1 MSWNEVVWFGLP
13 GLGLVLIKRKKYSI
27 VLATMYTNM
36 RIKII
41 INHSFKSPERNKNIR
56 TIGLR
61 RKVLERLSKRQSLL
75 PSTVLLR
82 GKLHSQISFLGSNH
96 YWRKVYLLCN
106 FYSNGRPIRKAGL
119 RVECYTCNV
128 YTYFLKSTFL
138 FGMRWLQNYLS
149 LFRTKTQ
156 NRRVS
161 FERKLPK

>member
-1 MSWNEVVWFGLP
+1 MSWNEVVWFCLP
-13 GLGLVLIKRKKYSI
+13 GLGLVLINRKKNII

-36 RIKII
+36 RIEII

-56 TIGLR
+56 TIRLR

-82 GKLHSQISFLGSNH
+82 RKTTQSNITLGL
-96 YWRKVYLLCN
+96 KPLLKKSLLAMQL
-106 FYSNGRPIRKAGL
+106 YSNGRPIRKAGL
-119 RVECYTCNV
+119 RVECSTCNV
-128 YTYFLKSTFL
+128 YIYILKSTFL
-138 FGMRWLQNYLS
+138 FGMCWLQNYLF